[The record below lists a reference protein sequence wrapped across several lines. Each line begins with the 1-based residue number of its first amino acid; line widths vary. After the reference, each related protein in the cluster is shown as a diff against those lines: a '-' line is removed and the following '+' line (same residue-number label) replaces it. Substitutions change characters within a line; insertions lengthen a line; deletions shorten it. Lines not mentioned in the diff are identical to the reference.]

1 MKKVLLNSAV
11 LLSLAYAHLQAQ
23 TPAATPQ
30 QQTGPLAP
38 GAAPAGFE
46 GSAYRKTAE
55 IPARILNFTALPSSI
70 QPGQPAVLDWATEN
84 HQRSDDRTRH
94 RARPGKRER
103 ANHSAQN
110 NHVHADRAGT
120 EQRRS
125 ALRTD
130 EEKIGE
136 FICENNRDYR
146 PLFGK

>member
-11 LLSLAYAHLQAQ
+11 LLSLACAPLQAQ

-38 GAAPAGFE
+38 VAAPAGFE
-46 GSAYRKTAE
+46 GSAYRKAAE

-84 HQRSDDRTRH
+84 PSGVTIE
-94 RARPGKRER
+94 PGIGRVLAKG
-103 ANHSAQN
+103 SAQITPPRTTTYTLT
-110 NHVHADRAGT
+110 VAGT